1 MKHTRLFRKIVAIIV
16 TLATML
22 PVFACTTVQQGKTTP
37 QPSAVVETKE
47 PNLNPYKGDG
57 SEYVSIYTDERD
69 KACEA
74 DI

>member
-1 MKHTRLFRKIVAIIV
+1 MKHTHLFRKLVAVIVA
-16 TLATML
+16 LATML
-22 PVFACTTVQQGKTTP
+22 PVFACIPNQQVESTP